1 MKSEFPINLLTS
13 FIGNFVGP
21 IFAILLPLLAY
32 KLGADVFEVGLVGGV
47 SSSLYAFVP
56 FIAGS
61 YSDRLRTRRA
71 FILIAL
77 VLLAASSALYT
88 VATDPVEIILFRVF
102 EGMGWSILW
111 PTLDTVVSEDRSRD
125 PRRSLTIFNVTL
137 STASIV
143 GPLVG
148 GFLVF
153 TFSDLRY
160 VFVATTI
167 MLAAALTINVV
178 SGWFV
183 RSLRGA
189 PHDANGRGDGGG
201 SATSLPPGSENPSQR
216 ARHIL
221 LLIVVLIFLSSVRG
235 ILFAFLPSLGQ
246 SVGVPEF
253 LLVSIAFAFG
263 TGRTFSFALSLRDD
277 LRDRIFGTGSVGR
290 NVLLFLTIGTVA
302 GIIPLIPDRT
312 GAIYVASMAMA
323 GIATGSVTGM
333 VQVEV
338 IAKADSWRKGR
349 GAGLLESSIG
359 IGMAGGPILAGAAAQ
374 GSLSAPFL
382 FVPLG
387 LIVVLP
393 VSLYLILKL
402 RR

>member
-1 MKSEFPINLLTS
+1 LKSEFPINLLTS

-61 YSDRLRTRRA
+61 YSDRLHTRRA

-88 VATDPVEIILFRVF
+88 VATDPVEIILFRIF
-102 EGMGWSILW
+102 EGMGWAILW

-167 MLAAALTINVV
+167 MLVAALTINVV
-178 SGWFV
+178 SGGFV

-189 PHDANGRGDGGG
+189 PHDANGRGDGGA
-201 SATSLPPGSENPSQR
+201 ATSLLPGSENPSQR
-216 ARHIL
+216 TRHIL
-221 LLIVVLIFLSSVRG
+221 LLIIVLIFLSSVRG

-277 LRDRIFGTGSVGR
+277 LRDRIFGAGSVGR
-290 NVLLFLTIGTVA
+290 NVLLFLAIGTVA

-359 IGMAGGPILAGAAAQ
+359 IGMASGPILAGAAAQ

>member
-1 MKSEFPINLLTS
+1 LKSEFPINLLTS

-32 KLGADVFEVGLVGGV
+32 ELGADVFEVGLVGGI

-77 VLLAASSALYT
+77 VLLAASSALYI

-102 EGMGWSILW
+102 EGMGWAILW

-167 MLAAALTINVV
+167 MLATALTINLV
-178 SGWFV
+178 SARFV
-183 RSLRGA
+183 RGLRGA
-189 PHDANGRGDGGG
+189 PHDANGRGDGGA
-201 SATSLPPGSENPSQR
+201 ATSPLPGSENPSQR

-221 LLIVVLIFLSSVRG
+221 LLIIVLIFLSSVRG

-263 TGRTFSFALSLRDD
+263 TGRTFSFALSLSDD
-277 LRDRIFGTGSVGR
+277 LRDRIFGIGSVGR
-290 NVLLFLTIGTVA
+290 NVLLFLTIGTAA
-302 GIIPLIPDRT
+302 GIMPLIPDKT

-359 IGMAGGPILAGAAAQ
+359 MGMAGGPILAGAAAQ

>member
-1 MKSEFPINLLTS
+1 MKSDFPVNLFTS

-32 KLGADVFEVGLVGGV
+32 QLGADIFEVGLVGGI
-47 SSSLYAFVP
+47 SSSIYAFVP

-77 VLLAASSALYT
+77 ILLAATSALYT
-88 VATDPVEIILFRVF
+88 LATDPTEIILFRIF
-102 EGMGWSILW
+102 EGMGWAILW
-111 PTLDTVVSEDRSRD
+111 PTLDTVVSEDKSRD

-153 TFSDLRY
+153 TFSDIRY
-160 VFVATTI
+160 VFIATTI
-167 MLAAALTINVV
+167 MLAATLLINLA
-178 SGWFV
+178 SAGFA
-183 RSLRGA
+183 RNLRGTPQDESWQKTA
-189 PHDANGRGDGGG
+189 GTGISPL
-201 SATSLPPGSENPSQR
+201 SSSENPSRR

-277 LRDRIFGTGSVGR
+277 LRDRIFGVNSIGR
-290 NVLLFLTIGTVA
+290 NVLLFLMIGTAA
-302 GIIPLIPDRT
+302 GIMPLIPDKT
-312 GAIYVASMAMA
+312 GAIYIVSMAMS
-323 GIATGSVTGM
+323 GIATGSMTGM

-359 IGMAGGPILAGAAAQ
+359 VGMAGGPILAGAGAQ

-387 LIVVLP
+387 LIVILP
-393 VSLYLILKL
+393 LSVYLILSL
-402 RR
+402 RK